1 MKQERVASG
10 TPDLTGASGHR
21 NALIRGRRELG
32 CRQPRA
38 VPASNVSEGAADIDP
53 DRHVV
58 NADVGPRDHARPD
71 GRSWP
76 GAGSADRKCVVIR
89 IDPTP
94 NPNAVK
100 FSVGKPVG
108 GPATFVAGQPTDNP
122 MASSIL
128 ELEGVTSIFMTAD
141 FVTISKGPEAD
152 WGAIVPGA
160 QAILEEHYG

>member
-1 MKQERVASG
+1 
-10 TPDLTGASGHR
+10 
-21 NALIRGRRELG
+21 
-32 CRQPRA
+32 
-38 VPASNVSEGAADIDP
+38 
-53 DRHVV
+53 
-58 NADVGPRDHARPD
+58 
-71 GRSWP
+71 
-76 GAGSADRKCVVIR
+76 VIR

-122 MASSIL
+122 IASAIL